1 LSAAA
6 DTTRER
12 WGNAEV
18 APPRRRGPWVQ
29 AAHRFRRRRLGIV
42 ALGVLLLVVL
52 AGVLAPVI
60 APHSPTAFDFQA
72 TNHGPTLAGTH
83 LFGTDQLGRDT
94 LSRTLYAIR
103 ASTAAAI
110 VVALLATA
118 LGIVVGAL
126 AGYYGGAVDNAL
138 MRIVDLIVSVP
149 AMGVLFAAIVF
160 LGAATPKRVSQV
172 LILYLWTAAARVI
185 RSTMIAER
193 EHEYVEAARAAG
205 ASDARIVVRH
215 LVPNALG
222 PIIVG
227 ATALFGQAILLEAMV
242 EFFSF
247 GVDSNRTPTLGNLIA
262 DATKYT
268 GLDPLWWLYTFPA
281 IVLVVLLVCVNF
293 VGDTLDEAFA
303 PTRS

>member
-12 WGNAEV
+12 WGSTELL
-18 APPRRRGPWVQ
+18 PRRRGPWVQ
-29 AAHRFRRRRLGIV
+29 AAHRFRRRPLGVV

-52 AGVLAPVI
+52 VGVLAPVL
-60 APHSPTAFDFQA
+60 APHSVTEFDFQI
-72 TNHGPTLAGTH
+72 TNHPPTLAGEH

-94 LSRTLYAIR
+94 LSRTLYATR
-103 ASTAAAI
+103 ASISAAI

-118 LGIVVGAL
+118 LGVVVGAI
-126 AGYYGGAVDNAL
+126 AGYYGRGIDNAL
-138 MRIVDLIVSVP
+138 MRVVDLIVSVP

-160 LGAATPKRVSQV
+160 LGAATPKRVSEV
-172 LILYLWTAAARVI
+172 LILYLWTTAARVV
-185 RSTMIAER
+185 RSTVIAAR

-205 ASDARIVVRH
+205 ASDARIVLRH

-222 PIIVG
+222 SIIVS

-293 VGDTLDEAFA
+293 VGDSLDEAFN
-303 PTRS
+303 PTSA